1 MTRQITSTLSGAFVS
16 IAVALLA
23 TSLAASTAQADEE
36 LVKSGTLTLTGWKI
50 AFIGSAGQSKG
61 DFTYKGKKKA
71 FKMTGLGIGGVGIST
86 SSATG
91 VVYNMKTLDDFTGS
105 YTSARSGI
113 TLGDDEFIKDR
124 MLWLSNEKGVSI
136 KLTTDKAGIE
146 LNLGADGS
154 VIKWDD

>member
-1 MTRQITSTLSGAFVS
+1 MKTRKLAVTLA
-16 IAVALLA
+16 
-23 TSLAASTAQADEE
+23 LAAFGFALPASAEDET
-36 LVKSGTLTLTGWKI
+36 VKSATLTMTSWKV

-61 DFTYKGKKKA
+61 VLSYRGKQRS
-71 FKMTGLGIGGVGIST
+71 FKMTGLGIGGIGIST

-105 YTSARSGI
+105 YTSGRSGV

-124 MLWLSNEKGVSI
+124 MMWLKNENGVSI
-136 KLTTDKAGIE
+136 KLTTDKEGIE
-146 LNLGADGS
+146 LNLGVDGS